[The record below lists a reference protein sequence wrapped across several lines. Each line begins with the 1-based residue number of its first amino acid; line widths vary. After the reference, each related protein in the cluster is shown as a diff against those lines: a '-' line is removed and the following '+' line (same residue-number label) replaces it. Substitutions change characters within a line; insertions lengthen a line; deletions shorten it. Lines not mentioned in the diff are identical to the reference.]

1 MLLNEIQKDIL
12 CMRACYLLE
21 DRLIKLFE
29 LPMSDINFYKY
40 CLTPPPPGAGGIY
53 ILLLFY
59 AHTVTLFKKSKKKS
73 AHTFFFR
80 PVAHTVRPNRIK

>member
-12 CMRACYLLE
+12 CMKACYLLE

-53 ILLLFY
+53 ILCFSRKLSN
-59 AHTVTLFKKSKKKS
+59 VRSS
-73 AHTFFFR
+73 ALATF
-80 PVAHTVRPNRIK
+80 VIK